1 MRRSVAALE
10 GIAGFLLLTSL
21 PVQAAGV
28 KVGLSL
34 PTQREERWVK
44 DRKRMEEEA
53 RKLGIDLRVQV
64 TDNDAGRQLSQC
76 ENLISEG
83 VKVLI
88 LAPHDGSSASV
99 IVEMAVRA
107 GVPVISYDRLVTG
120 SRADF
125 YYASFDNL
133 KVGEMQGEFIT
144 RKVPKGKYLV
154 LSGSPTDNN
163 AKLYHEGA
171 MKYVRPLAAKGDVRI
186 AMDQPVKDWQPSEA
200 QKLCEQALTAN
211 QNQIDAVVAP
221 NDGTAGGCIQ
231 ALAAQGLAGKV
242 PITGQDAELS
252 AAIRIVQGTQSMT
265 IFKDTRELG
274 RKAVEMAL
282 DLANGK
288 AIDTGGRVVN
298 NGKRDV
304 PSVLL
309 TPVVVTRDNLEEVLI
324 KSGYLR
330 KEAVYRK

>member
-1 MRRSVAALE
+1 MRRS
-10 GIAGFLLLTSL
+10 IAGLGALLGCAVLGSPL
-21 PVQAAGV
+21 RAAGV

-53 RKLGIDLRVQV
+53 RKLGVDLRVQV

-83 VKVLI
+83 VKALI

-107 GVPVISYDRLVTG
+107 GVPVISYDRLVTN
-120 SRADF
+120 SRAP
-125 YYASFDNL
+125 YYYLSFDNV
-133 KVGEMQGEFIT
+133 KVGELQGAFMT
-144 RKVPKGKYLV
+144 RKVPRGRYLV
-154 LSGSPTDNN
+154 LAGSPTDNN
-163 AKLYHEGA
+163 ATLFHQGA
-171 MKYVRPLAAKGDVRI
+171 MSFIQPLAARGNIQIV
-186 AMDQPVKDWQPSEA
+186 MDQPVKDWQPSEA

-211 QNQIDAVVAP
+211 QNRIDAVLAP

-231 ALAAQGLAGKV
+231 ALASQGLAGKV

-274 RKAVEMAL
+274 RKAMEMAR

-288 AIDTGGRVVN
+288 PIETHGRVVN
-298 NGKRDV
+298 NGRRDV

-309 TPVVVTRDNLEEVLI
+309 TPVVVTRDNLQEVLI
-324 KSGYLR
+324 DSGYLR